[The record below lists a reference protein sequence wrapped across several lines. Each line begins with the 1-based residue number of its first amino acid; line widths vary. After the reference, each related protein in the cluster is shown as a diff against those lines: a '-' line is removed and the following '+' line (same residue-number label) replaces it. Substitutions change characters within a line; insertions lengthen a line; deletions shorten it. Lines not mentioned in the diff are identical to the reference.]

1 MYYVGI
7 AYRTLGQH
15 DLAQAQLEKALKEAE
30 EKQFG
35 HLALYVRSDLINTLL
50 SQNHL
55 DEAKVYAWQNLR
67 QARDVGNQRAE
78 ERALLYLAQI
88 AEDQKDYQQ
97 SMYYI
102 DTAFAVS
109 KRLAQFDQDMQ
120 MDYLQRK
127 FGSYRQEQEHARS
140 IQELELAHSKLETR
154 NMREDMDKEVNL
166 RDKVVEME
174 RLLEDFSGDK
184 DLNEFELYFK
194 RMGAEFWEK
203 LDSRFPGLQPH
214 DKCLC
219 AFIYLRLGTKE
230 IAAITH
236 RAVRSVYTAKNRLKK
251 KMGLAQDADLQDFLH
266 SL

>member
-1 MYYVGI
+1 MERTERQVALLNSELKYKDALVKGSI
-7 AYRTLGQH
+7 ALGSLLVLLVVILYWGGVIQYR
-15 DLAQAQLEKALKEAE
+15 
-30 EKQFG
+30 
-35 HLALYVRSDLINTLL
+35 
-50 SQNHL
+50 QNQMFRLRL
-55 DEAKVYAWQNLR
+55 DETAGIYQDR
-67 QARDVGNQRAE
+67 M
-78 ERALLYLAQI
+78 
-88 AEDQKDYQQ
+88 KD
-97 SMYYI
+97 
-102 DTAFAVS
+102 
-109 KRLAQFDQDMQ
+109 
-120 MDYLQRK
+120 
-127 FGSYRQEQEHARS
+127 
-140 IQELELAHSKLETR
+140 
-154 NMREDMDKEVNL
+154 MREDMDKEVNL

-214 DKCLC
+214 DKRLC

>member
-214 DKCLC
+214 DKRLC
-219 AFIYLRLGTKE
+219 AFIPN
-230 IAAITH
+230 
-236 RAVRSVYTAKNRLKK
+236 RSL
-251 KMGLAQDADLQDFLH
+251 DFG
-266 SL
+266 